1 MKCGIC
7 RELQRRKQHG
17 NPRKTY
23 KSGKEHTQCYSNDIT
38 DKKLLFLH
46 HIYHNTFHIVVAHW
60 WWMNMQDDECTA
72 GAEIDSWV
80 KDISDNVTDEMN
92 QVSYTSKIDS
102 DKQLAGLNDGQNF
115 TTENQTQNNH
125 HRSGMRKRQQVYV
138 WNPPQNL

>member
-1 MKCGIC
+1 METLEKLIS
-7 RELQRRKQHG
+7 QV
-17 NPRKTY
+17 
-23 KSGKEHTQCYSNDIT
+23 KSTLNVTRMISPIRNWS
-38 DKKLLFLH
+38 LFLH

-80 KDISDNVTDEMN
+80 KDISDNVKDEMN
-92 QVSYTSKIDS
+92 LVSNISKIDS

-115 TTENQTQNNH
+115 TTENQTQNDH
-125 HRSGMRKRQQVYV
+125 HRSGIKKRQQVYV

>member
-1 MKCGIC
+1 METLEKLIS
-7 RELQRRKQHG
+7 QV
-17 NPRKTY
+17 
-23 KSGKEHTQCYSNDIT
+23 KSTLNVTRMISPIRNWS
-38 DKKLLFLH
+38 LFLH
-46 HIYHNTFHIVVAHW
+46 HIYHNTFRIAVAHW

-92 QVSYTSKIDS
+92 QISNISKIDS
-102 DKQLAGLNDGQNF
+102 DKQLAGINDGHNF
-115 TTENQTQNNH
+115 RTDNQTQNDH